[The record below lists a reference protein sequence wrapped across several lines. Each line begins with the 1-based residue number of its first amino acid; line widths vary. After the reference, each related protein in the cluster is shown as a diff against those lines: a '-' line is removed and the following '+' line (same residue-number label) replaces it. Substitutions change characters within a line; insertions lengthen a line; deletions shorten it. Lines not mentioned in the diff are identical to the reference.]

1 MSENIQNFPNN
12 FNTTKYFLEKN
23 IDKSLKNYNQLVKQ
37 KIKYLF
43 CKNLENEMGYQFI
56 ESRLKTNKVIEI
68 LYYSISKSNTM
79 LKNMK
84 SELKKA
90 KYYNS
95 KYYNNK
101 YYNRGIVRLENNICL
116 LKKYG
121 SRKII
126 ENKKELEYIKS
137 LGIVKKNLFKG

>member
-1 MSENIQNFPNN
+1 MSNYIPEIPNN
-12 FNTTKYFLEKN
+12 FNTPKYFLEKN
-23 IDKSLKNYNQLVKQ
+23 IDKSLKNYNQLIRQ

-43 CKNLENEMGYQFI
+43 CKNLENKMGYHFI
-56 ESRLKTNKVIEI
+56 ESRLRTNKFIEI
-68 LYYSISKSNTM
+68 IYYSISKSNIM

-84 SELKKA
+84 SELRKA

-95 KYYNNK
+95 KYYS
-101 YYNRGIVRLENNICL
+101 REIVRLGNNIYL

-121 SRKII
+121 SKKII

>member
-12 FNTTKYFLEKN
+12 LNTNKYLLEKN
-23 IDKSLKNYNQLVKQ
+23 IDKSIKNYNQLVKQ

-68 LYYSISKSNTM
+68 LYYSISKSNLI

-95 KYYNNK
+95 KYYS
-101 YYNRGIVRLENNICL
+101 RGIVRLENNIYL

>member
-1 MSENIQNFPNN
+1 MSNYIPEIPNN

-23 IDKSLKNYNQLVKQ
+23 IDKSLNNYNQLVRQ

-43 CKNLENEMGYQFI
+43 CKNLENEIGDSFI
-56 ESRLKTNKVIEI
+56 ESRFWTNKFIEI
-68 LYYSISKSNTM
+68 LHYSTSRSNIM

-84 SELKKA
+84 SELKQA

-95 KYYNNK
+95 KYYSK
-101 YYNRGIVRLENNICL
+101 EIFRLENTIYL

-121 SRKII
+121 SKKII
-126 ENKKELEYIKS
+126 ENKEELEYIKC
-137 LGIVKKNLFKG
+137 LGKVKKNLFKE

>member
-1 MSENIQNFPNN
+1 MSKNILNFPNN
-12 FNTTKYFLEKN
+12 LNTTKYFLEKN
-23 IDKSLKNYNQLVKQ
+23 IDKNHKNYNQLVRQ

-43 CKNLENEMGYQFI
+43 CKNLENDMGYQFI
-56 ESRLKTNKVIEI
+56 ESRLRTNKFIEI
-68 LYYSISKSNTM
+68 LYYSISKSNIM

-95 KYYNNK
+95 KYYN
-101 YYNRGIVRLENNICL
+101 RGIVRLENNIYL

>member
-1 MSENIQNFPNN
+1 MSKNIQTFPNN
-12 FNTTKYFLEKN
+12 FNTNKYFLEKN
-23 IDKSLKNYNQLVKQ
+23 IDKSLKNYNQLVRQ

-43 CKNLENEMGYQFI
+43 CKNLENEIGYQFI
-56 ESRLKTNKVIEI
+56 ESRLKTNKVIEL

-84 SELKKA
+84 SDLKKA
-90 KYYNS
+90 

-101 YYNRGIVRLENNICL
+101 YYNRGIARLENNIYL

>member
-1 MSENIQNFPNN
+1 MSKNILNCPNN

-23 IDKSLKNYNQLVKQ
+23 IDKSHKNYNQLVRQ

-43 CKNLENEMGYQFI
+43 CKNLENEMGYHFI
-56 ESRLKTNKVIEI
+56 ESRLRTNKFIEI
-68 LYYSISKSNTM
+68 LYYSISKSNIM

-84 SELKKA
+84 SELKQA

-95 KYYNNK
+95 KYYSK
-101 YYNRGIVRLENNICL
+101 EIVRLENNIYL

>member
-1 MSENIQNFPNN
+1 MSNYIPEIPNN

-23 IDKSLKNYNQLVKQ
+23 IDKNHKNYNQLVKQ

-43 CKNLENEMGYQFI
+43 CKNCENEMGYHFI
-56 ESRLKTNKVIEI
+56 ESRLRTNKFIEI
-68 LYYSISKSNTM
+68 IYYSISKSIMM

-84 SELKKA
+84 SELKQA

-95 KYYNNK
+95 KYYS
-101 YYNRGIVRLENNICL
+101 REVIRLENNIYL

-121 SRKII
+121 SKKLI

-137 LGIVKKNLFKG
+137 LGIVKKNLFKR

>member
-1 MSENIQNFPNN
+1 MSNNIPEIPNN

-43 CKNLENEMGYQFI
+43 CKNLENEIGDSFI
-56 ESRLKTNKVIEI
+56 ESRFKTNKFIEI
-68 LYYSISKSNTM
+68 IYYSISKSNMM

-84 SELKKA
+84 SELKQA

-95 KYYNNK
+95 KYYS
-101 YYNRGIVRLENNICL
+101 REVVRLENNINM

>member
-1 MSENIQNFPNN
+1 MSNYIPEIPNN
-12 FNTTKYFLEKN
+12 FNTPKYFLEKN
-23 IDKSLKNYNQLVKQ
+23 IDKSLKNYNQLIRQ

-43 CKNLENEMGYQFI
+43 CKNLENEIGDSFI
-56 ESRLKTNKVIEI
+56 ESRFKTNKFIEI
-68 LYYSISKSNTM
+68 LYYSISKSNMM

-84 SELKKA
+84 SELKQA

-95 KYYNNK
+95 KYYN
-101 YYNRGIVRLENNICL
+101 REVVRLENNINMV
-116 LKKYG
+116 KKYG

>member
-1 MSENIQNFPNN
+1 MSNYIPEIPNN

-43 CKNLENEMGYQFI
+43 CKNLENEIGDSFI
-56 ESRLKTNKVIEI
+56 ESRFKTNKFIEI
-68 LYYSISKSNTM
+68 IYYSISKSNMM

-84 SELKKA
+84 YELKQTKF
-90 KYYNS
+90 
-95 KYYNNK
+95 YNNK
-101 YYNRGIVRLENNICL
+101 YYGKEIVRLQNNIYL
-116 LKKYG
+116 IKNYG
-121 SRKII
+121 SKKII
-126 ENKKELEYIKS
+126 EIKNELEYIKS

>member
-1 MSENIQNFPNN
+1 MSENIQTFPNN
-12 FNTTKYFLEKN
+12 FNTNKYFLEKN
-23 IDKSLKNYNQLVKQ
+23 IDKSLKNYNQLVRQ

-43 CKNLENEMGYQFI
+43 CKNLENELGYQFI

-95 KYYNNK
+95 KYYS
-101 YYNRGIVRLENNICL
+101 REIVRLENNIYL